1 MAQGTLSRSKEVQ
14 ATMTST
20 VKPKL
25 QRVAGKTKEVSRRL
39 FSTTSAGKRQDKL
52 QDVARDGGLA
62 TQALKEDPAFNPH
75 LLDTKQRHKK
85 DLAAKVQ
92 ENLQTAAASILHPK
106 RGAKGKAA
114 RSTAGRLSRVERPYI
129 SQNMDIEFLEAHDNL
144 SQAQSDALSGK
155 NTLDEE
161 AGSATGDCRERV
173 EHLEAQRES
182 IRAAHTMRRHVQRVR
197 VVPKRH
203 INLPAEDCFVER
215 DDNGQRVRYDWLKW
229 LGYNLLYH
237 TQDFSGQY
245 IDDFDEL
252 PFDIGSLQLQVERL
266 AIASAPW
273 QAFFMDMRSV
283 YRWEDPWNTAKW
295 LAVYICLWYTQYLMG
310 FVYGYIIYIV
320 IKNRFFPSSVEA
332 LRNSMHR
339 THHER
344 GQACNFGELV
354 DKYGRKHW
362 LEPLLDELGPF
373 MQLQLNDMANML
385 EYLRRNA
392 QTTRHAAERAY
403 VKEKDGHCASPY
415 RGLFESVPDITLDET
430 GSDEDDDWQSVRSTV
445 SIRDGSDIV
454 SYKAFSQGVVGR
466 LIIYSS
472 GVRFLRSI
480 KQKEIWRHSFLELA
494 EMRKQD
500 GSVVSKLPTV
510 SSQSL
515 ELKFIDGSKIV
526 LEAMRERDGAF
537 SSIIGLSGLQWQSL
551 QAKTINAD
559 SSFSL

>member
-1 MAQGTLSRSKEVQ
+1 MQTLQDRNLSSSPALTAGNAPSRSNGPRDPISFEGSPGDNDKHRVSISSSRSSHTDNSHGEG
-14 ATMTST
+14 AISS
-20 VKPKL
+20 KPKL

-229 LGYNLLYH
+229 LGYVGFAYG
-237 TQDFSGQY
+237 TGCAMVAK
-245 IDDFDEL
+245 
-252 PFDIGSLQLQVERL
+252 DIR
-266 AIASAPW
+266 
-273 QAFFMDMRSV
+273 
-283 YRWEDPWNTAKW
+283 
-295 LAVYICLWYTQYLMG
+295 IC
-310 FVYGYIIYIV
+310 F
-320 IKNRFFPSSVEA
+320 
-332 LRNSMHR
+332 
-339 THHER
+339 
-344 GQACNFGELV
+344 
-354 DKYGRKHW
+354 
-362 LEPLLDELGPF
+362 
-373 MQLQLNDMANML
+373 
-385 EYLRRNA
+385 
-392 QTTRHAAERAY
+392 
-403 VKEKDGHCASPY
+403 
-415 RGLFESVPDITLDET
+415 ITLRTSLDNILMT
-430 GSDEDDDWQSVRSTV
+430 SM
-445 SIRDGSDIV
+445 
-454 SYKAFSQGVVGR
+454 SYHLTLVAFN
-466 LIIYSS
+466 
-472 GVRFLRSI
+472 
-480 KQKEIWRHSFLELA
+480 
-494 EMRKQD
+494 
-500 GSVVSKLPTV
+500 SKLSV
-510 SSQSL
+510 WL
-515 ELKFIDGSKIV
+515 
-526 LEAMRERDGAF
+526 
-537 SSIIGLSGLQWQSL
+537 
-551 QAKTINAD
+551 
-559 SSFSL
+559 